1 MPVVGFNFDKFHVE
15 RKKPIE
21 APLNVDTGM
30 KIVEIKQ
37 EEIPLSGDQTQTVM
51 RVDYEFSVKYDPKQ
65 AEILIEGHLMFLEE
79 KDKLIKM
86 IEEWKKTKKFEPKA
100 TQLIMNNVLL
110 RCNIKALLLGQELGL
125 PPHIRLPMIQ
135 PADSGKTPSE
145 KKAEE
150 YIG

>member
-15 RKKPIE
+15 RKKPLE

-30 KIVEIKQ
+30 KIVDIKQ
-37 EEIPLSGDQTQTVM
+37 EEIPLSGDKTQTVM
-51 RVDYEFSVKYDPKQ
+51 KVDYEFSVRYDPKQ

-79 KDKLIKM
+79 KDKLVKM
-86 IEEWKKTKKFEPKA
+86 IAEWKKTKKFEPKA

-135 PADSGKTPSE
+135 PADSEKTPSE